1 MCIRDS
7 STTKQELIE
16 CTAVAYAGTLALTI
30 ATQLEDNALAKN
42 IARRLTSSGIPVT
55 VESTGGGE

>member
-1 MCIRDS
+1 M
-7 STTKQELIE
+7 
-16 CTAVAYAGTLALTI
+16 AYAGTLALTI